1 MPKTKKQKRPA
12 RITSFP
18 FFPRLPL
25 EIQDEIWKFALEN
38 DVPAAHIVNI
48 DLEYPSNKDPAH
60 LLLQRLVATG
70 YSSRFTKP
78 VSPPRQALVQTC
90 YRSRLM
96 VKKIIETW
104 ECYHHR
110 DAQSMD
116 YPCLNEYD
124 EFHSTTPL
132 EIAPPQPKMYTSR
145 DLFIISNP
153 WLAGRLILFDG
164 FSSHST
170 SVKYVALP
178 YSTIK
183 MPWYHFSRG
192 PERPVIDEIFRVF
205 DNLETLY
212 ILIHPDKLYKRDQLE
227 ISSLVRPM
235 QIHLKT
241 YKRTRKDTSP
251 RRFQYGDR
259 VYHEISDVLLT
270 KLNQFRALSMAV
282 TDMAM
287 VAKAQRE
294 KNGGDKPPLVI
305 RFMTW

>member
-70 YSSRFTKP
+70 YST
-78 VSPPRQALVQTC
+78 
-90 YRSRLM
+90 
-96 VKKIIETW
+96 
-104 ECYHHR
+104 
-110 DAQSMD
+110 
-116 YPCLNEYD
+116 
-124 EFHSTTPL
+124 
-132 EIAPPQPKMYTSR
+132 PPQPKMYTSR

-287 VAKAQRE
+287 AAKAQRE